1 MVSIIIKGKKHRCDL
16 LLSAVKELRSD
27 KGERL
32 QLYTSG
38 PSHVVI
44 HCPNKETYAILREP
58 RNALLS
64 TECSPLQKYQVL
76 GDLTVQPVPA

>member
-1 MVSIIIKGKKHRCDL
+1 MAVEANEYVSETI
-16 LLSAVKELRSD
+16 LSAVKELRSY

-32 QLYTSG
+32 QLYTSS

-58 RNALLS
+58 RNTLLS
-64 TECSPLQKYQVL
+64 TVRVVVL
-76 GDLTVQPVPA
+76 EAGVTAG